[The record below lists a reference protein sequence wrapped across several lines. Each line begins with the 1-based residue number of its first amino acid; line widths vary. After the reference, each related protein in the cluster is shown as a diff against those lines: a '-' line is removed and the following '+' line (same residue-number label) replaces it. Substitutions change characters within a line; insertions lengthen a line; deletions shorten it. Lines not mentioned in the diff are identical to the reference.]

1 MREGVEGQH
10 QPTGRNA
17 TIGTTTPR
25 LRGRDLEDS
34 AKQAPWTVVPADA
47 KWYRNLVI
55 AESIVEALSRHRK
68 VWQRKLDQ
76 MGKAARAEPEACGKS
91 GSTGE
96 KA

>member
-1 MREGVEGQH
+1 
-10 QPTGRNA
+10 
-17 TIGTTTPR
+17 
-25 LRGRDLEDS
+25 
-34 AKQAPWTVVPADA
+34 VPADA